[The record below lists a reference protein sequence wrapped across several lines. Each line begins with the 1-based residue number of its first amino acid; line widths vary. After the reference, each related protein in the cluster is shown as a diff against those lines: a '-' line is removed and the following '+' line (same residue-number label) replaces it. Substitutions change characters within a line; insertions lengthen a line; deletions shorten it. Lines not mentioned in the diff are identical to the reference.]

1 MKSIKKLGLVLAFFF
16 CFVLACQTRV
26 NADSWIVRPERQKT
40 GYRFECGNYADQN
53 YLSVDKFYLTNDTTG
68 EQRRAYCI
76 QKRVT
81 TTVNVIYNMREFDIN
96 TFSLSD
102 MISTYAWGD
111 GNNNAINYFNEL
123 SPAIRRSLNI
133 AAMWE
138 KTYHPNE
145 DAAIVATQWFMW
157 AQTTG
162 YASAFQENQA
172 HDPKTPLGRI
182 DNGYRYLDM
191 NYGSWNTDT
200 NNNGI
205 FSPKGSEYQPHRDWI
220 DEDGDGYKETLLE
233 VTWDM
238 NLTNLA
244 AQRYIELVNY
254 YETFNDNLA
263 PNLVLS
269 SGSDNII
276 YPGETIRYVDT
287 NGVLSKEEFTVDKS
301 KLPTGVDAYKS
312 GNELVVTVP
321 SNYSG
326 YFKGDIYIKRFA
338 LNNPGTSRWYSNGT
352 HQILFEGALPVTT
365 TSVEVEIVSMKAK
378 VQKTTTSTT
387 GNKGDSTLQGAVY
400 GIYSDASCTNL
411 VTTITTDE
419 NGTATS
425 GFLPGTLFYAKEI
438 SQPTGTLLNDEIYEI
453 NINNGQVQPDG
464 TILVTFEAVD
474 DIIEGN
480 LEILKRLGATDYDEE
495 INLKGAQFKVTLN
508 SDPNQEYLTT
518 VSGEDGICKLD
529 NIPYGTYTVS
539 EYITPNEAYKI
550 EDFEVSITEE
560 GYTYEFTKVDASKE
574 MKIAVE
580 KVLLE
585 ETVGKTDAKVSGAY
599 FTVYTDEDAT
609 QEYIDKNGNP
619 VIIGPTDNT
628 GYAVSK
634 TMRTG
639 TYYLKETTFPE
650 GINPDAVVPGEEV
663 TFRDKIYKAS
673 YDNKEQGEDIVVVS
687 LEDLVNIPNLGRV
700 QVMKYENNP
709 DSTEE
714 SPAAGAVLRLTLDSS
729 NGQVYYDAVVNEY
742 GYAEFVKEDL
752 MEYYPYTI
760 PYGRYTITE
769 IKEDDD
775 DEMNHFFIQPEKV
788 VITNEKEIENRI
800 VSDEP
805 TPAWLRIVKKDKD
818 TGADVKLEGAKY
830 KIWDV
835 ANEKWVSLME
845 SPSGNYIEEF
855 ETNEEG
861 YFYTPQEL
869 QPGEYVVYET
879 KPPKGYYLDDN
890 LRIPENEDDLGNSDV
905 SGYKVVVDKIATGLT
920 EDAIYPE
927 GGIETGSLVIEV
939 PIENEPLVGQ
949 LEIYKTGEV
958 LTNVQNTTTEYGE
971 KFTPVWQERGL
982 EGVTYEIYA
991 AEDIKSPD
999 GNVTYVAKGTL
1010 VDTITTDKDGYAIT
1024 KELYLGEYEVREVD
1038 APTGYQVNNDI
1049 ENVVLENEDELKRV
1063 QKTEKEYSNE
1073 RQKFEIE
1080 IIKNFE
1086 DVDYSTGKEQELKAI
1101 FGIYANEDIKNVEGN
1116 SIISKGGL
1124 VDIVEVEGNSEVV
1137 STADLPE
1144 GQYVVKELYTSFPYS
1159 ISTKEVVVDLE
1170 YTDEN
1175 VPTLSYEA
1183 EYTNDSTTVA
1193 SLNLVKISTSQFGN
1207 ITVVDGQIQ
1216 AENFDEEQQAFLNSI
1231 SAMTPDE
1238 LKQYIED
1245 NDIKVVSGA
1254 KYGIYLD
1261 EACTQPLYIRNEES
1275 GVLEKAER
1283 VTDEHGIISLEKLPV
1298 GQYFVKELVA
1308 PAGYELSDEVVS
1320 VSLDISN
1327 QSATVY
1333 RLLSDNTITY
1343 PAFTKLDAFTGEAIP
1358 NCVFEI
1364 RDENGN
1370 LVVKSVTN
1378 NKGEASVPVDVFE
1391 NGKTYTYTE
1400 LEAPNIYNLNTEPHE
1415 FVAEFDEETLEWTA
1429 EKIEVENTRKTRE
1442 VIVRK
1447 VDAETGEP
1455 LQGCVFTIAM
1465 IDPKTGE
1472 QKVNAKTGE
1481 PIYLVENAVT
1491 DENGE
1496 YVIPEAPMGT
1506 YKFTE
1511 IKAPE
1516 GYEMDEDLTGL
1527 VFTIDNNSPETI
1539 IFEVTNTGDIAVM
1552 VVSAVAILSVCGIA
1566 FVMIRNKRKANE

>member
-1 MKSIKKLGLVLAFFF
+1 MKTTTKIKIIVVIMFCLFFNLQSNVSARDWVLDYGKLNV
-16 CFVLACQTRV
+16 
-26 NADSWIVRPERQKT
+26 
-40 GYRFECGNYADQN
+40 GYRFVYNDYYGENYRWTSD
-53 YLSVDKFYLTNDTTG
+53 FYLTNKYTQ
-68 EQRRAYCI
+68 EVRKAYCI
-76 QKRVT
+76 QQRVKT
-81 TTVNVIYNMREFDIN
+81 GKNIEYDQIVMGATNGYISISELANNE
-96 TFSLSD
+96 
-102 MISTYAWGD
+102 ISTLALGD
-111 GNNNAINYFNEL
+111 GMNTAQRYWNEVL
-123 SPAIRRSLNI
+123 NDTIRLSLNV
-133 AAMWE
+133 AYMWRETYYPNNQWAM
-138 KTYHPNE
+138 
-145 DAAIVATQWFMW
+145 AATQWFMW
-157 AQTTG
+157 AQSNG
-162 YASAFQENQA
+162 YASAYME
-172 HDPKTPLGRI
+172 D
-182 DNGYRYLDM
+182 YRDFDE
-191 NYGSWNTDT
+191 GEIAQVG
-200 NNNGI
+200 GI
-205 FSPKGSEYQPHRDWI
+205 GTQIE
-220 DEDGDGYKETLLE
+220 DGYKYLDVNYGRLNND
-233 VTWDM
+233 WDNNGM
-238 NLTNLA
+238 LTSSFLNMDGQGNLSADNTRACLDY
-244 AQRYIELVNY
+244 YIELMNY
-254 YETFNDNLA
+254 WENFNPNEA
-263 PNLVLS
+263 PEFVVTTGDDRTL
-269 SGSDNII
+269 
-276 YPGETIRYVDT
+276 YPGETIVLTDV
-287 NGVLSKEEFTVDKS
+287 NGVFSKAEYKLVEETR
-301 KLPTGVDAYKS
+301 P
-312 GNELVVTVP
+312 GNISVIPDGNTIRITVP
-321 SNYSG
+321 SDFTGHYNG
-326 YFKGDIYIKRFA
+326 ELEIGRFSE
-338 LNNPGTSRWYSNGT
+338 NNDQQVRIYSNGVN
-352 HQILFEGALPVTT
+352 QILFEGALPTT
-365 TSVEVEIVSMKAK
+365 YSLDTFEVSSMKAK
-378 VQKTTTSTT
+378 IKKSTSSIS

-400 GIYSDASCTNL
+400 GIYSDEACTNL
-411 VTTITTDE
+411 IETITIDV
-419 NGTATS
+419 NGEATT

-438 SQPTGTLLNDEIYEI
+438 SAPTGTILNTQVYEI
-453 NINNGQVQPDG
+453 NVNNGVKQSDG
-464 TILVTFEAVD
+464 TVLVEIDANNDV
-474 DIIEGN
+474 IEGH
-480 LEILKRLGATDYDEE
+480 LKILKKLGATDYDEE
-495 INLKGAQFKVTLN
+495 INLEGVQFKVTLK

-518 VSGEDGICKLD
+518 ISGEDGICELRD
-529 NIPYGTYTVS
+529 IPYGTYIVTENMVPDEAYTIQPFEVVVS
-539 EYITPNEAYKI
+539 E
-550 EDFEVSITEE
+550 EDN
-560 GYTYEFTKVDASKE
+560 TYEFTKIDASKE
-574 MKIAVE
+574 IKIAVE

-628 GYAVSK
+628 GYAISK

-890 LRIPENEDDLGNSDV
+890 LRIPENEEDLGNSDV

-939 PIENEPLVGQ
+939 PIENEPLVGR
-949 LEIYKTGEV
+949 LVVYKTGEV
-958 LTNVQNTTTEYGE
+958 LTNVQTTSTDYGE
-971 KFTPVWQERGL
+971 KYVPVWQERGL

-1038 APTGYQVNNDI
+1038 VPTGYQINNDT
-1049 ENVVLENEDELKRV
+1049 ENVVLENEDELVRV
-1063 QKTEKEYSNE
+1063 QDTSKEYLNE
-1073 RQKFEIE
+1073 RQKFEIK
-1080 IIKNFE
+1080 INKVFE
-1086 DVDYSTGKEQELKAI
+1086 DVDYSTGEEQELNAI
-1101 FGIYANEDIKNVEGN
+1101 FGIYANEDIKNVNGN
-1116 SIISKGGL
+1116 SVIPKGGL

-1137 STADLPE
+1137 STVDLPK

-1159 ISTKEVVVDLE
+1159 ISTEEKVVELE

-1175 VPTLSYEA
+1175 VPTLSYEV
-1183 EYTNDSTTVA
+1183 EYINEPVTTA

-1207 ITVVDGQIQ
+1207 IVVVDGEIQ
-1216 AENFDEEQQAFLNSI
+1216 AENFDEEQQEFLNSI

-1238 LKQYIED
+1238 LKQYIVD

-1261 EACTQPLYIRNEES
+1261 EACTQPLYIRNEET

-1283 VTDEHGIISLEKLPV
+1283 VTDEYGIISLEKLPV
-1298 GQYFVKELVA
+1298 GQYFIKELEA
-1308 PAGYELSDEVVS
+1308 PKGYELSDEVVS
-1320 VSLDISN
+1320 VSLNVEN
-1327 QSATVY
+1327 QNANVY
-1333 RLLSDNTITY
+1333 RLLKDSSVREQLI
-1343 PAFTKLDAFTGEAIP
+1343 TKLDIFTGEAIED
-1358 NCVFEI
+1358 CVFEI
-1364 RDENGN
+1364 RDEDGN
-1370 LVVKSVTN
+1370 LLLKSVTN
-1378 NKGEASVPVDVFE
+1378 GEGKASIPLDLFE
-1391 NGKTYTYTE
+1391 DGKTYTYTE
-1400 LEAPNIYNLNTEPHE
+1400 VEAPDIYNLNTEPHG
-1415 FVAEFDEETLEWTA
+1415 FVASFDEEGDWDVEL
-1429 EKIEVENTRKTRE
+1429 IEVENTRKTRE

-1465 IDPKTGE
+1465 IDPETGE